1 MEAFLAQYFEL
12 GLDDCEL
19 DVQDDT
25 RVRIMNPGKFT
36 ISASLNSKGSGGILS
51 RISLGLLSQED
62 KWNVQISISSTIPY
76 ELQID
81 MARYLT
87 KKMDVSPED
96 IFKTGNIHT
105 IPETESL
112 ADVIRCMAN
121 PSFLQDQLRSI
132 IHGYVPVRCQDA
144 YITTWRKDHPDS
156 FQFVMNILLRECF
169 SGLWIPTMQQTLKPL
184 PEFITQLDASMFT
197 RICTGLNSIREII
210 ASDPG
215 SDESSIYR
223 TSWLGY
229 EVLRCAL
236 LNFNVYSLVS
246 VDSRSVIGTP
256 DIGIYK
262 VNYNN
267 PAIYEQFDGLMSKQG
282 HMAYHGSSIM
292 NWYSIMY
299 NGLFVAKDSL
309 IRNGAAS
316 GTGIYLSNH
325 SSFSLDYCTK
335 LANHQN
341 STNLILGIFQVK
353 ETLNTYMKTTNIY
366 VVPEESSV
374 CLRYLIYMKRSNCAY
389 NITNALD
396 RYFINGEMVKEV
408 SATTAII
415 DKVWSRRVMSEIR
428 ELDARDGIMGDDGLR
443 YSVIMDNNG
452 DNMNI
457 IHLLIYRDTFCDC
470 PLGKDM
476 DSMGIE
482 YIKMEVRLP
491 GNYPFEPPFIRVLS
505 PKFAFR
511 KGHITT
517 GGSVCI
523 DLLTKQRWV
532 PSLNI
537 PNIMITVVQ
546 NMISGDARL
555 EPGGKNYV
563 YSLYEA
569 QQAFTRMLS
578 THSLEWSGSG
588 VVPEQTR

>member
-1 MEAFLAQYFEL
+1 MESFLAQYFEM
-12 GLDDCEL
+12 GFSDCDLDI
-19 DVQDDT
+19 QDDT
-25 RVRIMNPGKFT
+25 RIRVLCPGRFT
-36 ISASLNSKGSGGILS
+36 ISASLKSRVSGSGMFSGI
-51 RISLGLLSQED
+51 SQMLFPAED
-62 KWNVQISISSTIPY
+62 NWTVQISISSGISY
-76 ELQID
+76 ELKLDI
-81 MARYLT
+81 ARYLVRS
-87 KKMDVSPED
+87 MDVTIDEILNPE
-96 IFKTGNIHT
+96 KKHT
-105 IPETESL
+105 VSKCDL
-112 ADVIRCMAN
+112 AELIRCMVE
-121 PSFLQDQLRSI
+121 PSFLRAKLRGY
-132 IHGYVPVRCQDA
+132 IHGYAPVRCQDA
-144 YITTWRKDHPDS
+144 FITTWRKDHPDS
-156 FQFVMNILLRECF
+156 FEFVMNILLRECF
-169 SGLWIPTMQQTLKPL
+169 SGTWIPTMAQTLKPL
-184 PEFITQLDASMFT
+184 PVFITQLDAAMFS
-197 RICTGLNSIREII
+197 RICAGLNSIREKLQ
-210 ASDPG
+210 AEPG
-215 SDESSIYR
+215 CDESSLYC

-229 EVLRCAL
+229 EVLQCAL

-267 PAIYEQFDGLMSKQG
+267 PAVYEQFDGLMSKQG
-282 HMAYHGSSIM
+282 HMAYHGSSVM

-309 IRNGAAS
+309 IRNGTAH
-316 GTGIYLSNH
+316 GRGIYLSNQA
-325 SSFSLDYCTK
+325 SFSMDYCTK
-335 LANHQN
+335 HNAQF
-341 STNLILGIFQVK
+341 SSANLILGVFQVK
-353 ETLNTYMKTTNIY
+353 DPLQTYMKTSNIY

-374 CLRYLIYMKRSNCAY
+374 CLRYLIYMKRSYSAY

-396 RYFINGEMVKEV
+396 RYFIQGEMVKEV
-408 SATTAII
+408 SAATAII

-452 DNMNI
+452 DSMNI
-457 IHLLIYRDTFCDC
+457 IHLLIFRDTFGDC

-476 DSMGIE
+476 DAMGIE
-482 YIKMEVRLP
+482 SIKMEVRLP

-511 KGHITT
+511 KGHITV

-537 PNIMITVVQ
+537 PNIMITIVQ
-546 NMISGDARL
+546 NMITGDGRL

-563 YSLYEA
+563 YSLQEA

-578 THSLEWSGSG
+578 THSHECS
-588 VVPEQTR
+588 